1 MVAVTGPSRAHTGA
15 ETDRPPSASAD
26 DRHLRTEHLH
36 RDFAARAIRGG
47 VVTLSAQGVKIVVQF
62 LAVIILAR
70 LLAPEDFG
78 RFAMVAAFLAV
89 LELFK
94 DLGLSTATV
103 QRPDITNR
111 EVSTLFWLNLGLGLA
126 ASGILAALA
135 PILVWLYGEPALFQ
149 ITPVVALAFVFT
161 GLAAQHLALL
171 RRQMC
176 FTAVATVQV
185 GAEVMA
191 LAAAV
196 VAALGGLGLWAL
208 VIQRLTWAVAI
219 AVGAWSACDWRPT
232 RPGRLADVRELIA
245 FGGNATGAMTVSHL
259 ASNLDKVLIGW
270 YWGAAPLGFFE
281 RAQKLLQLP
290 IQNLNTPLATVA
302 LPMLSRL
309 TDQPARYREAYLATV
324 ERLTMM
330 IAPVGGL
337 LIPAADLVVALV
349 FGPQWTDAAPILS
362 WMGASAVYM
371 PVTYTLSWLYMS
383 QDRTPEM
390 LRAGFANGALTLTAI
405 AIGLPFGAVGVAAAL
420 VVSGALVRAPVLFW
434 LVGRSGPV
442 RARDLGRVLMLPAGA
457 AAAVAG
463 AVVALR
469 AWPPMAAL
477 SAPTAVAVLATL
489 AVGVA
494 LAVYAA
500 FPHGRRVLYDAT
512 RLPQVLFGWK
522 ARA

>member
-1 MVAVTGPSRAHTGA
+1 MATVTGPLRAQTSG
-15 ETDRPPSASAD
+15 ETDRPSPDPAD

-36 RDFAARAIRGG
+36 RDLAVRSIRGG
-47 VVTLSAQGVKIVVQF
+47 VITLTAQGVKIVVQF
-62 LAVIILAR
+62 LAIITLAR

-78 RFAMVAAFLAV
+78 RFAMVAAFLVV

-103 QRPDITNR
+103 QRSNITNR
-111 EVSTLFWLNLGLGLA
+111 DVSTLFWLNLGLGLA
-126 ASGILAALA
+126 ASALLAALA
-135 PILVWLYGEPALFQ
+135 PMLVWLYGEPVLLE

-185 GAEVMA
+185 GAEMAA

-196 VAALGGLGLWAL
+196 GAALGGLGLWAL
-208 VIQRLTWAVAI
+208 VIQRLTWAAAI
-219 AVGAWSACDWRPT
+219 AIGAWCVCDWRPG
-232 RPGRLADVRELIA
+232 RPGRLADVREFIA
-245 FGGNATGAMTVSHL
+245 FGGNATGAMTISHL
-259 ASNLDKVLIGW
+259 ASSLDKVLIGW

-309 TDQPARYREAYLATV
+309 ADQPARYRESYLAMV
-324 ERLTMM
+324 ERLTMLV
-330 IAPVGGL
+330 APIGGL
-337 LIPAADLVVALV
+337 FIPAADLVVALL

-362 WMGASAVYM
+362 WMGVSTVYM

-390 LRAGFANGALTLTAI
+390 LRAGFVNAALTLTAI

-420 VVSGALVRAPVLFW
+420 VASGALVRAPVLFW

-442 RARDLGRVLMLPAGA
+442 RARDLGRVLMLPAGS

-463 AVVALR
+463 VVMVVR
-469 AWPPMAAL
+469 DWPPLVAM
-477 SAPTAVAVLATL
+477 SAPAAAAVLVTIAI
-489 AVGVA
+489 GVA
-494 LAVYAA
+494 LAIYAA
-500 FPHGRRVLYDAT
+500 FPRGRRILGDAV
-512 RLPQVLFGWK
+512 RLPQVLFGG
-522 ARA
+522 RASA